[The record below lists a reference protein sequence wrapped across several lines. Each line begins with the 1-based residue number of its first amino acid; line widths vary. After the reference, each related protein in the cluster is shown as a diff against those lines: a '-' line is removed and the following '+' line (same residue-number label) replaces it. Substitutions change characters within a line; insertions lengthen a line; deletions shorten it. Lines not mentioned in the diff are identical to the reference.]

1 MEGGEREGERG
12 RKRKTIGGGGKDERK
27 KEEEGTRLQRVRSLY
42 ENVSRRIFI
51 PRLSPPLDPIL
62 AHAVSLRI
70 YVTISRS

>member
-12 RKRKTIGGGGKDERK
+12 RKRKTIGGGEDERK
-27 KEEEGTRLQRVRSLY
+27 KEEEETRLQRVRSLY

>member
-12 RKRKTIGGGGKDERK
+12 RKRKTIGGGEDERK
-27 KEEEGTRLQRVRSLY
+27 KEEEETRLQRVRSLY

-62 AHAVSLRI
+62 THAVSLRI

>member
-12 RKRKTIGGGGKDERK
+12 RKRKTIGGGEDERK

-51 PRLSPPLDPIL
+51 PRLSPPLDSIL
-62 AHAVSLRI
+62 THAVSLRI

>member
-12 RKRKTIGGGGKDERK
+12 RKRKTIGGGEDERK
-27 KEEEGTRLQRVRSLY
+27 KEEEETRLQRVRSLY

-51 PRLSPPLDPIL
+51 PRLSPPLDSIL
-62 AHAVSLRI
+62 THAVSLRI